1 MGKLAKFFNIWHDL
15 ALLHIVEGILMSEE
29 IANKWLLDTITS
41 VKNKDHTA
49 HMALISIKVSL
60 QGIPGYES
68 INYDDWS
75 AQTKHEL
82 ENNILKSVQY
92 DGCKLISSTA
102 SHIMFKTFETVTAN
116 DGTIN
121 AQGIEILLE
130 KEPDGQW
137 RLIQERVLTSDE
149 SKHDGLIN

>member
-1 MGKLAKFFNIWHDL
+1 
-15 ALLHIVEGILMSEE
+15 MSEK

-41 VKNKDHTA
+41 VENKDHSA
-49 HMALISIKVSL
+49 HMALISSNVSL
-60 QGIPGYES
+60 QGVPGYES

-102 SHIMFKTFETVTAN
+102 NHVMFKTFETVTAS

-121 AQGIEILLE
+121 AQGIEIILE
-130 KEPDGQW
+130 KESDGQW
-137 RLIQERVLTSDE
+137 RLIQERVLNSDE